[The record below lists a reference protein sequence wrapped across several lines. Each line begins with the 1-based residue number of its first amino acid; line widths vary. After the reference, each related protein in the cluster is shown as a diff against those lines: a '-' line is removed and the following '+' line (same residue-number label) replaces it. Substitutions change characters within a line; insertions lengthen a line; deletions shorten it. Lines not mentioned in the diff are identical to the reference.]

1 MCNLTLVCC
10 FEHAH
15 VACDGPDP
23 VDGAVRLEHLKIVPA
38 DVGMDVGWYEPIDVA
53 ACRFEHRVVVKGHER
68 DRLPT
73 SNTPISDTV
82 EQIAVVGD
90 ASCFGRPEIGTDF
103 NYVPQIV
110 SDSVQLDVPLVVVLS
125 FSTQRLK
132 NFFEV
137 RVLCQLSQLRN
148 DGTALPVL
156 LYRCLKYTPA
166 PEQLICERRSKI
178 PVRIADADVNQRVI
192 RRPCAENDHEHRAI
206 RYAGPRTSLGWLGG
220 VACDRRLRGMCYPE
234 PGRKSLI
241 WHGVTPRCLLIVPY
255 GAVV

>member
-1 MCNLTLVCC
+1 DARMSDRVGRIGGVG
-10 FEHAH
+10 E
-15 VACDGPDP
+15 
-23 VDGAVRLEHLKIVPA
+23 GA
-38 DVGMDVGWYEPIDVA
+38 W
-53 ACRFEHRVVVKGHER
+53 C
-68 DRLPT
+68 
-73 SNTPISDTV
+73 
-82 EQIAVVGD
+82 
-90 ASCFGRPEIGTDF
+90 GRAESGADF

-178 PVRIADADVNQRVI
+178 LVRIADADVNQRVI
-192 RRPCAENDHEHRAI
+192 RRPGAENDHEHR
-206 RYAGPRTSLGWLGG
+206 
-220 VACDRRLRGMCYPE
+220 
-234 PGRKSLI
+234 
-241 WHGVTPRCLLIVPY
+241 
-255 GAVV
+255 